1 MSEIKK
7 IRRALNGCNGQVS
20 FYGKPVYHL
29 WESANPH
36 ETGDMHD
43 MKCLGKR
50 QETCLWIFENLKD
63 AEHAESVNS
72 LMQDW
77 NMYQNGWLVEG
88 KENVTLFYYLC
99 QIGSYGLYRPEALK
113 YLKKIKK
120 K

>member
-7 IRRALNGCNGQVS
+7 IRRALNGFNGQVS

-29 WESANPH
+29 WDN
-36 ETGDMHD
+36 GQHD

-50 QETCLWIFENLKD
+50 QETCLWIFENLK
-63 AEHAESVNS
+63 HTKNAESVNS

-88 KENVTLFYYLC
+88 NENVTLFYYLC
-99 QIGSYGLYRPEALK
+99 QIGNYGLYRPEALK
-113 YLKKIKK
+113 YLKEFKK